1 MEYIFWGHNIPL
13 AAHLRETLQCKIIE
27 CITFQQIKSC
37 LSSIEYIDFCVF
49 MERSDMATDIPTIA
63 QLHKLYPTLYII
75 LISETLSKEEKIPY
89 LRAGTDCM
97 ISKNTSKDDLQ
108 KLFSVIIDFKE
119 KEKARKDNQI
129 SSLTEFRLPLWKRTF
144 DILASGSAI
153 LCLSP
158 ILILTALAI
167 RTESNGKIVY
177 KSKRVGSNY
186 KIFDFYKFRSMYSDA
201 DKRLAEYQQL
211 NQYTKNIA
219 EEEFKDS
226 SSAAE
231 ISQQSCS
238 LGQKQEQEQDI
249 LLFSD
254 NLSTSENNYLK
265 TKRTERSNAFF
276 KLENDPRI
284 TRVGHFIRKYSID
297 ELPQLFNILK
307 GDMSVVGNRPLPLYE
322 AELLTSDEYVQRFM
336 GPAGLTGLWQVE
348 KRGGAG
354 QMSAEER
361 KQLDIKYAKEFS
373 FGMDMRIIIRTLR
386 RLSKRRMY
394 STKEDEKITDIHII
408 IYSYII

>member
-167 RTESNGKIVY
+167 RTESNGTIVY

-219 EEEFKDS
+219 EEESLNS

-238 LGQKQEQEQDI
+238 SEQKQEQEQDI

-354 QMSAEER
+354 KMSAEER

-373 FGMDMRIIIRTLR
+373 FRMDMRIIIKTF
-386 RLSKRRMY
+386 
-394 STKEDEKITDIHII
+394 TAFIQKEDV
-408 IYSYII
+408 

>member
-238 LGQKQEQEQDI
+238 SEQKQEQKQEQEQDI

-354 QMSAEER
+354 KMSAEER

-373 FGMDMRIIIRTLR
+373 FGMDMRIIIRTF
-386 RLSKRRMY
+386 
-394 STKEDEKITDIHII
+394 TAFIQKENV
-408 IYSYII
+408 

>member
-219 EEEFKDS
+219 EDEFKDS

-238 LGQKQEQEQDI
+238 SEQKQEQEQDI

-354 QMSAEER
+354 KMSAEER

-373 FGMDMRIIIRTLR
+373 FRMDMRIIIKTF
-386 RLSKRRMY
+386 
-394 STKEDEKITDIHII
+394 TAFIQKEDV
-408 IYSYII
+408 

>member
-219 EEEFKDS
+219 EEEFKNS

-231 ISQQSCS
+231 ISQRSCS
-238 LGQKQEQEQDI
+238 SEQKQEQEQDI

-354 QMSAEER
+354 KMSAEER

-373 FGMDMRIIIRTLR
+373 FRMDMRIIIKTF
-386 RLSKRRMY
+386 
-394 STKEDEKITDIHII
+394 TAFIQKEDV
-408 IYSYII
+408 

>member
-238 LGQKQEQEQDI
+238 NEQKQEQDI

-254 NLSTSENNYLK
+254 NLSTSEINYLK

-348 KRGGAG
+348 KRGSAG
-354 QMSAEER
+354 KMSAEER

-373 FGMDMRIIIRTLR
+373 FRMDMRIIIKTF
-386 RLSKRRMY
+386 
-394 STKEDEKITDIHII
+394 TAFIQKEDV
-408 IYSYII
+408 

>member
-219 EEEFKDS
+219 EEESLNS

-238 LGQKQEQEQDI
+238 SEQKQEQKQEQDI

-254 NLSTSENNYLK
+254 NLSTSEINYLK

-348 KRGGAG
+348 KRGSAG
-354 QMSAEER
+354 KMSAEER

-373 FGMDMRIIIRTLR
+373 FRMDMRIIIKTF
-386 RLSKRRMY
+386 
-394 STKEDEKITDIHII
+394 TAFIQKEDV
-408 IYSYII
+408 